1 MALIES
7 LIEFFGID
15 LIGEASTFPD
25 LINTVLQIGC
35 GIWITLFVCRC
46 LFMAT
51 TFADRK
57 FY

>member
-1 MALIES
+1 MALINS

-15 LIGEASTFPD
+15 MLESTSTFPE
-25 LINTVLQIGC
+25 LLNVVLQIGC
-35 GIWITLFVCRC
+35 GIWITLFICRC